1 MCVCV
6 CVCVCVLGVLTQG
19 LGKNEV
25 RARVSRR
32 ETLKKYN
39 LYIHVHVHT

>member
-1 MCVCV
+1 MN
-6 CVCVCVLGVLTQG
+6 VCVCVLGVLEG

-32 ETLKKYN
+32 KTLKYD
-39 LYIHVHVHT
+39 LYIHVHVHK